1 MEQTENTERPT
12 LEAQK
17 PAGKAAQWI
26 TDLLLLG
33 VGIAL
38 VVLHKGD
45 DMMENIIKLCGVA
58 LILPAIYSVFIL
70 LWSKHKPKPL
80 MSFAWGVCAAA
91 AVGLGVLMIV
101 MTELFVATLGFLL
114 SGLLIVGGMAQ
125 VVIMLLN
132 HKRAALKSWLYWI
145 PSLLIAGGAVTMFSS
160 LRDNYPVVI
169 GVTGVGIALYAVND
183 ALLMFKLRRADLAEA
198 GGNGGGNEL
207 DKPAEHE
214 VEA

>member
-101 MTELFVATLGFLL
+101 MTELFVATLGFIL
-114 SGLLIVGGMAQ
+114 SG
-125 VVIMLLN
+125 
-132 HKRAALKSWLYWI
+132 
-145 PSLLIAGGAVTMFSS
+145 LLIAGGAVTMFSS
-160 LRDNYPVVI
+160 LRDSYPVVI

-207 DKPAEHE
+207 DEPAEPE